1 MRLSHLDIIVT
12 APPAP
17 GWGGR
22 YWILVKLTSDTGI
35 TGWGECY
42 ASSVGPRTMQ
52 HVIRDVFDRHMAG
65 ENPENIEL
73 MFRRA
78 YSSGFTQRPDLTVMG
93 AFSGLEIACWDILG
107 KDRNRPVYAL
117 IGGRMNA
124 RIRAYSYLYPLAHHD
139 PADFW
144 SSPEMHAESAADLV
158 ARGYTAVKFDPSGPY
173 TLRGGHMPA
182 MADITLSVSICAAV
196 RAAVDTRADLLFGT
210 HGQFSTAGAIRLGQ
224 ALEPYAPLWFEEPV
238 PPDNPSEMAKVAR
251 AVRIPVATGERLT
264 TKAEF
269 AGVLRAGA
277 ASILQPALGRAGGI
291 WEMKKVAAMAEAH
304 NAQMAPHLYAGPVE
318 WAANLHFATSIPNI
332 LMLETIETPYHGALI
347 KNTIRVENGHVIPS
361 EQPGLGI
368 VVDESLARAHPY
380 NGEGLH
386 LQMQEDPCDYSAPN
400 GFMGGAPPHQGVT
413 SACKSGHKDPDQNIP
428 GLEFP

>member
-1 MRLSHLDIIVT
+1 MKLQDLGIIVT

-22 YWILVKLTSDTGI
+22 YWILVKLTTDSGV

-42 ASSVGPRTMQ
+42 ASSVGPEAMR
-52 HVIRDVFDRHMAG
+52 HVIEDVFARHMQG

-107 KDRNRPVYAL
+107 KDRDRPVHAL
-117 IGGRMNA
+117 IGGRMNE
-124 RIRAYSYLYPLAHHD
+124 RVRAYTYLYPLPHHD
-139 PADFW
+139 ITAFW
-144 SSPEMHAESAADLV
+144 TSPEMAAEAAADCV
-158 ARGYTAVKFDPSGPY
+158 ARGYTAIKFDPAGPY

-182 MADITLSVSICAAV
+182 MADISQSVAFCKAIREAV
-196 RAAVDTRADLLFGT
+196 GDRADLLFGT
-210 HGQFSTAGAIRLGQ
+210 HGQFTTAGAIRLGQ
-224 ALEPYAPLWFEEPV
+224 ALEPYSPLWFEEPI
-238 PPDNPSEMAKVAR
+238 PPDNVAEMARVAG

-269 AGVLRAGA
+269 APILRAGA

-291 WEMKKVAAMAEAH
+291 WEMKKVAAMAEVY

-318 WAANLHFATSIPNI
+318 WAANIHFAVSIPNL
-332 LMLETIETPYHGALI
+332 LMAETIETPFHDQLI
-347 KNTIRVENGHVIPS
+347 RGCIRVEDGFVTAPTA
-361 EQPGLGI
+361 PGLGI
-368 VVDESLARAHPY
+368 DVDEDLARAHAY
-380 NGEGLH
+380 TGNELH
-386 LQMQEDPCDYSAPN
+386 LQMQEDPCNYVEGNTFA
-400 GFMGGAPPHQGVT
+400 GGAPP
-413 SACKSGHKDPDQNIP
+413 
-428 GLEFP
+428 LEE